1 MSFEEAPVAEE
12 RLPKQV
18 AVIKAYNQ
26 KINVHPDL
34 EMQIVNQLSEER
46 EHQD

>member
-12 RLPKQV
+12 RQPKQI

-26 KINVHPDL
+26 QINVHPDL
-34 EMQIVNQLSEER
+34 EMQIVNQLNEEKD
-46 EHQD
+46 HKD